1 MLHLLLVPGAKVK
14 RLFDNQLEDLDIM
27 DDLLKI
33 KGKNIVVMGV
43 ANQRSL
49 AWGVAKS
56 LAKAGANLIFTYRKE
71 RSMDR
76 ITKLLN
82 ENEMEA
88 KLIVQCDVNEDDSIK
103 EAFKTIGEK
112 VGSIYGVVHSLAFAH
127 AEDLRTDFINT
138 SRDGFAFAQ
147 DTSAYS
153 LIAVAKEASPYM
165 TEGGSIVTMSYLG
178 AERVLEGY
186 NVMGIAK
193 ASLEASVKYLASSLG
208 KDNIR
213 VNAISAGAVRTLSAK
228 GVPSFNT
235 ILSKIE
241 ETAPLKRNIT
251 QEEVGDMTL
260 AVLSN
265 LSSGVTGEIIYVDG
279 GYNIMG

>member
-1 MLHLLLVPGAKVK
+1 M
-14 RLFDNQLEDLDIM
+14 E
-27 DDLLKI
+27 DLLKI
-33 KGKNIVVMGV
+33 KGKNFIIMGV

-56 LAKAGANLIFTYRKE
+56 LHQAGANLIFTYRKE
-71 RSMDR
+71 RSMNR
-76 ITKLLN
+76 IQQLL
-82 ENEMEA
+82 EKAEMEA
-88 KLIVQCDVNEDDSIK
+88 TLIVQCDVNDDDSIQASFK
-103 EAFKTIGEK
+103 EIGEEIG
-112 VGSIYGVVHSLAFAH
+112 VIHGVVHSLAFAH
-127 AEDLRTDFINT
+127 AEDLHGDFIDT
-138 SRDGFAFAQ
+138 SRDGYAFAQ

-153 LIAVAKEASPYM
+153 LIAVAKQARPYM

-178 AERVLEGY
+178 AERVLDGY
-186 NVMGIAK
+186 NVMGVAK
-193 ASLEASVKYLASSLG
+193 AALEASMKYLANDLG

-235 ILSKIE
+235 ILNKIE

-251 QEEVGDMTL
+251 QEEVGNMTL

-265 LSSGVTGEIIYVDG
+265 LSTGVTGEVIYVDG
-279 GYNIMG
+279 GYHIMG

>member
-1 MLHLLLVPGAKVK
+1 
-14 RLFDNQLEDLDIM
+14 M

-33 KGKNIVVMGV
+33 KGKNIVIMGV

-88 KLIVQCDVNEDDSIK
+88 KLIVQCDVNEDESIK
-103 EAFKTIGEK
+103 EAFKTIGEQ

-241 ETAPLKRNIT
+241 EVAPLKRNIT